1 MTVDPQRSPFMRAVT
16 VDNSLPIDRAA
27 VDLWLKDVHNPLR
40 WIVRPVLQL
49 VFAILLH
56 VTWALKR
63 LPLPQFRAH
72 RLLQRMICW
81 FCRNFV
87 SPEANLLILRHFA
100 TESNILNFLRDN
112 SNAPHVPPL
121 ELYPRNIDDLLE
133 HTFVR
138 HDQELFRMFRELGP
152 WDEAPWPKPAC
163 ELKWT
168 NWRPIAL
175 EHQDT
180 PRRATQRLD
189 FETSHSLFMC
199 LFCILLTAEEY
210 RDSING
216 FNLDQSIAIRIGKM
230 IGDPTLTE
238 YVYNRYPLY
247 LVGPWNLAQ
256 RFLMHGFFT
265 EHLHARLEQLRINA
279 SAAAARGADSR

>member
-1 MTVDPQRSPFMRAVT
+1 MRSDARRSPFMQAIA
-16 VDNSLPIDRAA
+16 VDNSLPIDPQA
-27 VDLWLKDVHNPLR
+27 VRLWLQDVHNPLR
-40 WIVRPVLQL
+40 WVLRPVLQL
-49 VFAILLH
+49 IFAVLLH

-72 RLLQRMICW
+72 GLLQWTICW

-112 SNAPHVPPL
+112 SNARDVLPL
-121 ELYPRNIDDLLE
+121 RLYPREVNQLLE
-133 HTFVR
+133 HTFVL

-152 WDEAPWPKPAC
+152 WDESPWPRPAQQ
-163 ELKWT
+163 LDWSS
-168 NWRPIAL
+168 WRPIHL
-175 EHQDT
+175 EDADP
-180 PRRATQRLD
+180 PRRFLQVLD
-189 FETSHSLFMC
+189 FETSHALFMC
-199 LFCILLTAEEY
+199 LFCFLLTAEEY

-216 FNLDQSIAIRIGKM
+216 FNLDQSMAIRIGKM

-238 YVYNRYPLY
+238 YVYNKYPLY
-247 LVGPWNLAQ
+247 PVGPWNLAQ

-265 EHLHARLEQLRINA
+265 EHLYARLEQLRL
-279 SAAAARGADSR
+279 SSP